1 MNSYLDTAYDILL
14 LTLIAL
20 SFGTSGYFI
29 VCQAIDGIQVN
40 YIYHIASL
48 ALMGIILSFV
58 LFYFKSRK

>member
-1 MNSYLDTAYDILL
+1 MIDFLDKAYDILL

-29 VCQAIDGIQVN
+29 VCQAIEGVQVN

-48 ALMGIILSFV
+48 AFMGIILSFV